1 MRFPPLTDKEVNMS
15 DLNTTNL
22 IEDAAS
28 NKVEFE
34 KHLGEYVLKLIA
46 PSIQKLVEDAVE
58 AKMETHSPEFDI
70 NDHSYDIDMM
80 VDERISNLDMHDFD
94 YQIKDI
100 VSDYVE
106 ELDLDDKFSQWI
118 SNKDFSA
125 TITIND

>member
-1 MRFPPLTDKEVNMS
+1 MS

-46 PSIQKLVEDAVE
+46 PSIQKLVDDAVE

-70 NDHSYDIDMM
+70 NDHSYDVEMIVEDKISSID
-80 VDERISNLDMHDFD
+80 IHDWD

-100 VSDYVE
+100 ISDYIE
-106 ELDLDDKFSQWI
+106 DHDFDGKFSQWI
-118 SNKDFSA
+118 NNKDFSA

>member
-1 MRFPPLTDKEVNMS
+1 MS

-46 PSIQKLVEDAVE
+46 PSIQKLVDDAVE

-80 VDERISNLDMHDFD
+80 VDERISSIDIHDWD
-94 YQIKDI
+94 WQIKDI
-100 VSDYVE
+100 VSDYIE
-106 ELDLDDKFSQWI
+106 EQNFEDKFSQWI
-118 SNKDFSA
+118 NNKDFSA

>member
-1 MRFPPLTDKEVNMS
+1 MVFPPLTDKEVNMS

-28 NKVEFE
+28 NKGEFE

-46 PSIQKLVEDAVE
+46 PSIQKLVDDAVE

-80 VDERISNLDMHDFD
+80 VDERISNLDISDWD

-100 VSDYVE
+100 VSDYIGDYDFE
-106 ELDLDDKFSQWI
+106 DKFSQWI
-118 SNKDFSA
+118 NNKDFSA

>member
-1 MRFPPLTDKEVNMS
+1 MVFPPLTDKEVNMS

-46 PSIQKLVEDAVE
+46 PSIQKLVDDAVE

-80 VDERISNLDMHDFD
+80 IDERISSFDISDWEYSIKDIISDYIEDHDFD
-94 YQIKDI
+94 G
-100 VSDYVE
+100 
-106 ELDLDDKFSQWI
+106 KFSQWI

-125 TITIND
+125 TITISD

>member
-1 MRFPPLTDKEVNMS
+1 MS

-46 PSIQKLVEDAVE
+46 PSIQKLVEDAVD
-58 AKMETHSPEFDI
+58 AKMETASPEFDI
-70 NDHSYDIDMM
+70 NDHAYDVELIVEDKISHID
-80 VDERISNLDMHDFD
+80 ISDWE

-100 VSDYVE
+100 VSDYIE
-106 ELDLDDKFSQWI
+106 EQNFEDKFSQWI
-118 SNKDFSA
+118 NNKDFSA

>member
-1 MRFPPLTDKEVNMS
+1 MS

-46 PSIQKLVEDAVE
+46 PSIQKLVDDAVE